1 MPTRLI
7 IMRHAT
13 TGWASRGQTDHD
25 RVLTEQGQEETPR
38 MAKALSDRG
47 WVPNVALVS
56 SSTRTR
62 ETYSL
67 LMSIPHEIREDI
79 YRASLD
85 TLLPIVEGIE
95 EGKTTLILG
104 HNPGCE
110 MLIATLSG
118 EFHRVPPAT
127 CALFTKTG
135 DHWNLE
141 NVLRTTE
148 LD

>member
-1 MPTRLI
+1 LMP
-7 IMRHAT
+7 
-13 TGWASRGQTDHD
+13 
-25 RVLTEQGQEETPR
+25 
-38 MAKALSDRG
+38 
-47 WVPNVALVS
+47 
-56 SSTRTR
+56 
-62 ETYSL
+62 
-67 LMSIPHEIREDI
+67 IPHEIRNDI

-85 TLLPIVEGIE
+85 TLLPIVGGIE
-95 EGKTTLILG
+95 DGITTLILG

-110 MLIATLSG
+110 MLIATLCG

-135 DHWNLE
+135 ENWILE